1 MNANIMFFSWIFKL
15 CYFQSTEAWNKY
27 SFVHEV
33 AKNNRDMYR
42 HAKHTLIYVYDNRL
56 YFMYTQFWSMPFSTN
71 LPITEEFVVMFSML
85 LR

>member
-1 MNANIMFFSWIFKL
+1 M
-15 CYFQSTEAWNKY
+15 
-27 SFVHEV
+27 

-42 HAKHTLIYVYDNRL
+42 QVKHTLIYVYDNRL
-56 YFMYTQFWSMPFSTN
+56 YSMYTQFWSMPFSTN

>member
-1 MNANIMFFSWIFKL
+1 M
-15 CYFQSTEAWNKY
+15 
-27 SFVHEV
+27 

-42 HAKHTLIYVYDNRL
+42 RVKHTLIYVYDNRL
-56 YFMYTQFWSMPFSTN
+56 YSMYTQFWSMPFSTN